1 MILFGV
7 TLSVLVLLAAG
18 LYAARRV
25 QGQSANYLLA
35 GRTLSIPLVAIVLA
49 SQAIDSNGTLGNT
62 DLTADFGFW
71 AGASLPIGLA
81 ACLVIAG
88 LFFAKRMRALH
99 VVTLP
104 EYFEKRFGRAMEL
117 PASALTVS
125 AFGILLAGNLVAIGF
140 LLDRFAGIPYTTSI
154 LLAVPFVLAYTIAGG
169 MFSSTYVGVGMII
182 LNIFGVLALMTWM
195 TLTHGFSAPEGM
207 GPLALGQLTSAEEG
221 AVLNWAT
228 IIALALGNLVAIDL
242 MQRIFSARCPQTA
255 QRACFGGAALILALC
270 IPFSLVALAAVS
282 IVGPDSSGPV
292 LFSLLGDYAPTW
304 LAILVL
310 SGLVAA
316 SLTTASGVLL
326 STATVIVQNILR
338 LPETVRGISPMTA
351 TRIAMLPMA
360 ALGAFFALRIPQT
373 GILLTLTFDLL
384 LAGLVVPFIL
394 GLYWSRG
401 GTSAAL
407 AALISGVTVRVF
419 FFATTPTVY
428 GVDNTLLFIPNGLV
442 PESMDGWSTFLAA
455 IVSLTAYVAVAFT
468 SRSVT
473 PLPVPQQP
481 QSLEPTLA
489 PARV

>member
-7 TLSVLVLLAAG
+7 TLSVLALLAAG
-18 LYAARRV
+18 LYAAKRV
-25 QGQSANYLLA
+25 HGQSANYLLA
-35 GRTLSIPLVAIVLA
+35 GRSLSIPLVAIVLA

-71 AGASLPIGLA
+71 AGAALPIGLA
-81 ACLVIAG
+81 ACLIIAG
-88 LFFAKRMRALH
+88 LFFAKRMREIR

-104 EYFEKRFGRAMEL
+104 EYFERRFGRSVEL

-140 LLDRFAGIPYTTSI
+140 LLDRFAGIPYSTSI
-154 LLAVPFVLAYTIAGG
+154 LIAVPFVLAYTIAGG

-182 LNIFGVLALMTWM
+182 LNIFGVIALMTWM
-195 TLTHGFSAPEGM
+195 TFTHGFSAPEGM
-207 GPLALGQLTSAEEG
+207 GPLALGQLTNAEEG

-228 IIALALGNLVAIDL
+228 ITALALGNLVAIDL
-242 MQRIFSARCPQTA
+242 MQRIFSARCPRTA

-282 IVGPDSSGPV
+282 IIGPESQGPV
-292 LFSLLGDYAPTW
+292 LFALLGDYAPTW

-326 STATVIVQNILR
+326 STATVIVKNILR
-338 LPETVRGISPMTA
+338 LDERTASSMNA
-351 TRIAMLPMA
+351 TRLAMVPMA
-360 ALGAFFALRIPQT
+360 LLGAFFALRIPQT

-401 GTSAAL
+401 GTAAAL
-407 AALISGVTVRVF
+407 AAIISGVAVRVF
-419 FFATTPTVY
+419 FFITTPTVY
-428 GVDNTLLFIPNGLV
+428 GVENTLLFIPNNLV
-442 PESMDGWSTFLAA
+442 PEAMDGWSTFLAA
-455 IVSLTAYVAVAFT
+455 LVSLIAYVAVAGA
-468 SRSVT
+468 SRT
-473 PLPVPQQP
+473 MTTLPAPHAVQRP
-481 QSLEPTLA
+481 EPV
-489 PARV
+489 RV